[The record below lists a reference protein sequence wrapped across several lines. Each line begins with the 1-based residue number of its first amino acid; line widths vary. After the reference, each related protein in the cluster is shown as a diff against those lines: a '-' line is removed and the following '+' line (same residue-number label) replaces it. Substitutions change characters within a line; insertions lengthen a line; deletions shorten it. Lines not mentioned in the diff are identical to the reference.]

1 MLDLDLTEEE
11 QLIITINESL
21 SDNQLKKKENKF
33 KALLD
38 TYLKEQLNEKY
49 VTADVPSDGSC
60 LYHAVQQ
67 SFKEKYGET
76 LEINHQTMRQRVAL
90 HMLRHQE
97 SEKYLRNF
105 EMNDGVDNNSSSNNS
120 ESSSS
125 SSLHNLTLKD
135 RYVQYAQDHMNKTT
149 HWPVELCVHI
159 IALLYGLEIIV
170 LQEILDPDSGQPN
183 GSIFERL
190 RTTGGLLLLAP
201 PSSSSSSSCSSS
213 TSSSSSSSSAAV
225 VDESTTTTIPATKV
239 RDIIIS
245 TARKKTILIGN
256 RWDQHYYS
264 IGRYIITTKLS

>member
-21 SDNQLKKKENKF
+21 SDIQLKKNENKF

-90 HMLRHQE
+90 HMLRNQE

-105 EMNDGVDNNSSSNNS
+105 QLNGVDNS
-120 ESSSS
+120 ESTS
-125 SSLHNLTLKD
+125 SSLHNLSLKD
-135 RYVQYAQDHMNKTT
+135 RYAQYAQVHMNKTT

-170 LQEILDPDSGQPN
+170 LQEILDPESGQPN
-183 GSIFERL
+183 GCIIERL

-201 PSSSSSSSCSSS
+201 PSSPL
-213 TSSSSSSSSAAV
+213 SSSSSSSSTSTTTSSVDADEAIIIAAV
-225 VDESTTTTIPATKV
+225 ASSATTIPATKIG
-239 RDIIIS
+239 DTTIC
-245 TARKKTILIGN
+245 TAKTKTILIGN

-264 IGRYIITTKLS
+264 IGR

>member
-67 SFKEKYGET
+67 SFKMKYGEK

-105 EMNDGVDNNSSSNNS
+105 EMNDVVDNNSSSNNS

-213 TSSSSSSSSAAV
+213 TSSSSSSSAAV
-225 VDESTTTTIPATKV
+225 VESTTTTIPATKV

-245 TARKKTILIGN
+245 TARKKIILIGN

-264 IGRYIITTKLS
+264 IGRYITTKLS